1 MSRTRRTWTAAAVAT
16 TMVMGAAL
24 PAAAAAGTHRGEASV
39 AGVLLNL
46 LDSASFDGAV
56 ADATAG
62 SADGATAAGAGVSLL
77 EMTASTAASATDAT
91 VRAPATGQN
100 CLVPTLPAPLAS
112 APVSAACSDAAATGG
127 DTPSAIANAT
137 LVDVSLDGLLLAD
150 LVDLLVDGLAQ
161 DLTAQIDLALA
172 PLEDTTGELLSPV
185 VDGLAEQCVAGL
197 EQLTD
202 VADEV
207 IDPVTELLANDPPAF
222 VTDPIV
228 AELDDAIEEAEQ
240 VLPVAC
246 VELVQQLTE
255 LPRVNAIVTDVS
267 DALTEALRGLELAQ
281 LSVGGSTA
289 SVTTDAASVV
299 SAAEA
304 ALIQLELPAIGDLTD
319 VVTGLLTDVL
329 DAVVGELSE
338 GLADT
343 FKELVPTV
351 VALVD
356 GVLDA
361 VTLPDLLSSV
371 DPLLTVVVLP
381 ASVTSTY
388 DRALGTVATSGA
400 GAVATITLSSAF
412 AALLGEE
419 ATTIEVPAG
428 QSMTVLEGTP
438 LESSFTFSDP
448 VAVTRSGEDVEMSGT
463 SVVAAGVDLLT
474 GVNGGVSLQIES
486 VEALAGGDRP
496 SAVLDK
502 TLDADSTLPVTGG
515 GAALGALSLLGL
527 GLGLRRRR
535 D

>member
-46 LDSASFDGAV
+46 LDSASFDGAT

-112 APVSAACSDAAATGG
+112 MPVSAACSDAAATGG

-161 DLTAQIDLALA
+161 
-172 PLEDTTGELLSPV
+172 
-185 VDGLAEQCVAGL
+185 QCVAGL

-267 DALTEALRGLELAQ
+267 DALTKALRGLELAQ

-338 GLADT
+338 GLAGT
-343 FKELVPTV
+343 FKELVPTAV
-351 VALVD
+351 ELVN

-412 AALLGEE
+412 AALLGED

-448 VAVTRSGEDVEMSGT
+448 VAVTRSGDGVEMSGT

-496 SAVLDK
+496 TAVLDK

-515 GAALGALSLLGL
+515 GAALGAISLLGL